1 MTAASGRP
9 PVWSLW
15 SLAPGWCDPL
25 TEIRALAGDSG
36 DDTCDVPARP
46 DRRDSHRSPLVRA
59 DHRLPAGV
67 PACDERSSGERPG
80 FVRACVLGG
89 GCILCRDVPGV
100 FARPRAC
107 HAIAA
112 RSCDLEA
119 GRITLWLLGGATELP
134 EDPPTPIAAFL
145 VAGAGPAA
153 SLLLGGVV
161 LGAAVLL
168 ASSLPAVVV
177 VALTWLGRTNGMLAL
192 FNLLPGVP
200 LDGGRIAEAIAWK
213 ITGDR
218 SHARRAAGQSG
229 RVLAAALVGMGL

>member
-1 MTAASGRP
+1 MS
-9 PVWSLW
+9 
-15 SLAPGWCDPL
+15 
-25 TEIRALAGDSG
+25 
-36 DDTCDVPARP
+36 AR
-46 DRRDSHRSPLVRA
+46 
-59 DHRLPAGV
+59 
-67 PACDERSSGERPG
+67 RSSALVYWAVGAFCAVMFLVSLLVHE
-80 FVRACVLGG
+80 L
-89 GCILCRDVPGV
+89 
-100 FARPRAC
+100 C

-112 RSCDLEA
+112 RSCGLEA
-119 GRITLWLLGGATELP
+119 GRITQWLLGGATELP

-153 SLLLGGVV
+153 SLLLGGVF

-177 VALTWLGRTNGMLAL
+177 VALTWLGWTNGMLAL